1 MKEDILS
8 RDTFRSRTD
17 YPHWASISTRWHDND
32 VFGHVNNVVYYSWFD
47 TVVCGWLIEQGLLDF
62 SGGHHIGL
70 VVETGCTY
78 RRSLAFPEPVE
89 VGLRVARI
97 GSSSVTY
104 HLGVFTRGSDEPS
117 AEGHFTHVYVDAT
130 SRRPKP
136 LSDAWRTVL
145 QTIS

>member
-1 MKEDILS
+1 MP
-8 RDTFRSRTD
+8 RDTFRGRAD
-17 YPHWASISTRWHDND
+17 YPHWTHISTRWQDND

-47 TVVCGWLIEQGLLDF
+47 TTVCGWLIDQGLLDY

-78 RRSLAFPEPVE
+78 RSSLAFPEAVE

-104 HLGVFTRGSDEPS
+104 NLGVFGHGSAEPS
-117 AEGHFTHVYVDAT
+117 AEGHFTHVYVDAAT
-130 SRRPKP
+130 RRPKP
-136 LSDAWRTVL
+136 LSDEWRTIL
-145 QTIS
+145 EAIS